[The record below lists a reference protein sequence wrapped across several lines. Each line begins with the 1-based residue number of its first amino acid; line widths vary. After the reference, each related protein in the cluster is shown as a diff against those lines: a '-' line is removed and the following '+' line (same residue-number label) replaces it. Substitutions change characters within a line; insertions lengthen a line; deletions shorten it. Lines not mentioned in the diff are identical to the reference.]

1 LLFVIFGPSVIFAW
15 IGAAL
20 WGIGAALGFPL
31 FISEAGEGENAAR
44 KVTLVT
50 TFGYFAFLVGPPS
63 LGFIAQAIG
72 LLPMLFIVAGLLLVA
87 VGVARV
93 MSNRKL

>member
-1 LLFVIFGPSVIFAW
+1 
-15 IGAAL
+15 
-20 WGIGAALGFPL
+20 
-31 FISEAGEGENAAR
+31 
-44 KVTLVT
+44 
-50 TFGYFAFLVGPPS
+50 PS

-72 LLPMLFIVAGLLLVA
+72 LLPMLFIVAALLLVA